1 MKLLKNFQKVHVKGL
16 TPTRI
21 CLAIEV
27 MGKTPES
34 PCQTPYIYIRDVIDL
49 ENRLPI
55 DCLIINSIFLL
66 KIDFIDSR
74 ASKWHKPASCSSIPY
89 KVMAL

>member
-1 MKLLKNFQKVHVKGL
+1 MYV
-16 TPTRI
+16 
-21 CLAIEV
+21 C
-27 MGKTPES
+27 
-34 PCQTPYIYIRDVIDL
+34 IRDVIDL
-49 ENRLPI
+49 ENQLPI